1 MNKSESIK
9 EIASAMLQFQSE
21 VNTVIK
27 SATNPFFKSKYADLP
42 QILETIKEP
51 LKNSGLSFMQ
61 FPKGVNELET
71 IVMHTS
77 GEWMSET
84 YTMNPVKNDP
94 QAFGS
99 VITYQ
104 RRYALVSIFG
114 LNTDEDDDGNAAT
127 HKNEPE
133 KKTTEALTS
142 ISASDFSEIM
152 SSVQDMNPGQIY
164 SLVND
169 LKKQHTLTKDQQ
181 DALTEVYNTK
191 RNSQK
196 Q

>member
-1 MNKSESIK
+1 MNKSDTIK
-9 EIASAMLQFQSE
+9 EIAAAMLRFQSE

-27 SATNPFFKSKYADLP
+27 AATNPFFKSKYADLP

-51 LKNSGLSFMQ
+51 LKNAGLSFMQ

-71 IVMHTS
+71 IIMHTS

-104 RRYALVSIFG
+104 RRYALVSILG

-127 HKNEPE
+127 HKEPT
-133 KKTTEALTS
+133 KKHENLTS
-142 ISASDFSEIM
+142 ISAADFSEIM
-152 SSVQDMNPGQIY
+152 RDVLDMNPGQIY
-164 SLVND
+164 SLVED
-169 LKKQHTLTKDQQ
+169 LKKQHTLTADQQ
-181 DALTEVYNTK
+181 EALKAAYNTK
-191 RNSQK
+191 RNTQK